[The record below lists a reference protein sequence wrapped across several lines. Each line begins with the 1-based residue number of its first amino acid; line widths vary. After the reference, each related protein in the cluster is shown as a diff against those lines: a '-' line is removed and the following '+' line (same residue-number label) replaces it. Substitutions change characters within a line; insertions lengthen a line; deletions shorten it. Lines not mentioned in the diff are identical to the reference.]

1 MKVTQEKLPAS
12 QLGLEIEVPGDLSKQ
27 VYEEAITKLAR
38 EVSFPGFRK
47 GKVPRQLLV
56 QRLGVAAI
64 KVRAI
69 EDLVQKGL
77 EKAIEQ
83 EKIDALGNYQLKSE
97 FEELLGQFEPG
108 SALTFRA
115 AVDVPPTPTLKTY
128 KGLTVQAEEVLY
140 KAEKVEDILSNQ
152 RKQMATLIPAEG
164 RPAKDDDVAVIDFS
178 GTIDPEND
186 GDEPEPIE
194 GGSGTD
200 FQVELSE
207 GRFIPGFIEGI
218 IGMTPGET
226 KSVKAQFPESYP
238 QVDVAGRDATF
249 SITLKELKER
259 ELPELNDDFAQEVSD
274 FDSLAALRESL
285 EKRYKDEADQKTKQN
300 KEEAFFTALIPE
312 IEVELPESMVL
323 REVNFLLNQTL
334 NRLAEQG
341 LDVNKLMNK
350 ELAEAFQERSRP
362 EAETRIKRTL
372 ILTEIAK
379 QESIEATADDIDAK
393 LSEILAQATDT
404 SNIDMARLR
413 QIVAEEVLKD
423 QIMTWLEGKNTVE
436 LVPEGTLKPIVEDED
451 LDDDDLEEADLDD
464 EALED
469 EAIEVVAKQV

>member
-27 VYEEAITKLAR
+27 VYEEAISKLAR

-47 GKVPRQLLV
+47 GKVPRQLLI
-56 QRLGVAAI
+56 QRIGIPAI
-64 KVRAI
+64 KLRAI

-83 EKIDALGNYQLKSE
+83 EDIQALGNYQLKSE
-97 FEELLGQFEPG
+97 FEDLLVQYEPG
-108 SALTFRA
+108 NPLTFSA
-115 AVDVPPTPTLKTY
+115 SVDVPPTPTLKTY

-140 KAEKVEDILSNQ
+140 KADKVETVLDGQ

-164 RPAKDDDVAVIDFS
+164 RAAKDDDVAVIDFS
-178 GTIDPEND
+178 GVVDPEEAGAD
-186 GDEPEPIE
+186 PEPIE

-238 QVDVAGRDATF
+238 QPEVAGKDATF

-274 FDSLAALRESL
+274 FDTLAALRESL
-285 EKRYKDEADQKTKQN
+285 ETRYKDEADRKTKQN
-300 KEEAFFTALIPE
+300 KEEAFYQALVKE
-312 IEVELPESMVL
+312 IEVELPETMVR
-323 REVNFLLNQTL
+323 REVSFLLNQTL
-334 NRLAEQG
+334 SRLSEQG
-341 LDVNKLMNK
+341 LDVNKIMTK
-350 ELAEAFQERSRP
+350 DLAEAFGERSRP
-362 EAETRIKRTL
+362 EAEDRIKRTL
-372 ILTEIAK
+372 ILTEISK
-379 QESIEATADDIDAK
+379 LESIEATAVDIEAK
-393 LSEILAQATDT
+393 FQEVLEQASET
-404 SNIDMARLR
+404 SGIDMNRLR
-413 QIVAEEVLKD
+413 EIVAEEVLKD
-423 QIMTWLEGKNTVE
+423 QIMAWLEGVNTVE
-436 LVPEGTLKPIVEDED
+436 LVPEGSLAPAVDD
-451 LDDDDLEEADLDD
+451 SADFDDDDAAIEAAVEAIVEEA
-464 EALED
+464 
-469 EAIEVVAKQV
+469 